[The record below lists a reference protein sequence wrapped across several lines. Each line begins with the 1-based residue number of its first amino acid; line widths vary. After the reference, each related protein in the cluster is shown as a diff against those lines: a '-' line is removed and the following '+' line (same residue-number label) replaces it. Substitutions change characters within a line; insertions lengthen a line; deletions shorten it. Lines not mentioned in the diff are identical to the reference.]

1 MTGRAAAESREF
13 DILVVGDVNPDIL
26 VRGGEPRFGQ
36 REVIVDEI
44 TLTIGGSAGIM
55 AAAAARLG
63 LRVALVGVVGDDVL
77 GRFMLD
83 ALGDRGVNVAGCR
96 VDARLPTGATVI
108 LARPTDRAILT
119 AEGTIAELGADDVPT
134 ALLER
139 TRHLHVASYFLQP
152 ALRAALPSIVDRA
165 RRAGATVSVDP
176 NWDPDET
183 WDGGLVELLPEIDVF
198 LPNEEEALRIS
209 GASTASA
216 AGRVLHGRGP
226 RPTVVIKRGAD
237 GAAAIGPDGIE
248 AAVAAIPVEPVDTTG
263 AGDAFDA
270 AFLAGW
276 LDGRTM
282 AESLADAAAAG
293 SLSTRG
299 LGGTSSLATRAEVDA
314 AVRERAVAR

>member
-1 MTGRAAAESREF
+1 MTGRAIAESREF

-26 VRGGEPRFGQ
+26 VRGGEPQFGQ

-44 TLTIGGSAGIM
+44 SLTIGGSAGIM

-83 ALGDRGVNVAGCR
+83 AMRDRGVDVAGCR
-96 VDARLPTGATVI
+96 VDTALPTGATVI

-119 AEGTIAELGADDVPT
+119 AEGTIAGLGGDDVPT
-134 ALLER
+134 ALLAR

-152 ALRAALPSIVDRA
+152 AIRAALPAIVERA

-176 NWDPDET
+176 NWDPEET

-209 GASTASA
+209 GAPTASA

-237 GAAAIGPDGIE
+237 GAVAIGPDGIE
-248 AAVAAIPVEPVDTTG
+248 ASAAAIPVEPVDTTG

-276 LDGRTM
+276 LDERTI
-282 AESLADAAAAG
+282 AESLADAAVAG

-299 LGGTSSLATRAEVDA
+299 LGGTSALATRAEVDA
-314 AVRERAVAR
+314 AVRERAVVR